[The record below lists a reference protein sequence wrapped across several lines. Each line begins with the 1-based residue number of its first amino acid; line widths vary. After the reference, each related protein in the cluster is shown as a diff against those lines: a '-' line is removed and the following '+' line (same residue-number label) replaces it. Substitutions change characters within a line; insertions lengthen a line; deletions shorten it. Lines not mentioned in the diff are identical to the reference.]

1 MIICIIKGAVS
12 SFLGITRQDSTVA
25 KLEYSCHLQM
35 AEKQIIEI
43 IEQGVFKEY
52 PSVTHVSIAHKIG
65 ESTLGK
71 HLEKKGSISH
81 N

>member
-1 MIICIIKGAVS
+1 
-12 SFLGITRQDSTVA
+12 
-25 KLEYSCHLQM
+25 M